1 MLMFILG
8 QTVSTIG
15 EEKTYNPRFSKSLDE
30 FIELMNNLN
39 LAYPKKIG
47 WLQIYNILNSKY
59 NQLSYFYSV
68 CDIILFSDVALPIN
82 LKCGIQDE
90 LKNND

>member
-1 MLMFILG
+1 MLIFILG

-15 EEKTYNPRFSKSLDE
+15 EEKTYNPRLSKSLDE

-47 WLQIYNILNSKY
+47 W
-59 NQLSYFYSV
+59 
-68 CDIILFSDVALPIN
+68 
-82 LKCGIQDE
+82 
-90 LKNND
+90 